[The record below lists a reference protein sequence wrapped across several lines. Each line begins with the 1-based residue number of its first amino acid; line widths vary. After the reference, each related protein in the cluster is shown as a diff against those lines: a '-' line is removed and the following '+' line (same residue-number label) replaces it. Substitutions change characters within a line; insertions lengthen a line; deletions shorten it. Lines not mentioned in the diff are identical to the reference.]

1 MAQQDGL
8 MQNLIQYFLGVEN
21 GEGVFS
27 FVLLCFLF
35 LGFSAWVSDVLFIYF
50 LVQAK

>member
-21 GEGVFS
+21 GGLVFT
-27 FVLLCFLF
+27 LLVFLLGIFGLDF
-35 LGFSAWVSDVLFIYF
+35 LSNVVIYF